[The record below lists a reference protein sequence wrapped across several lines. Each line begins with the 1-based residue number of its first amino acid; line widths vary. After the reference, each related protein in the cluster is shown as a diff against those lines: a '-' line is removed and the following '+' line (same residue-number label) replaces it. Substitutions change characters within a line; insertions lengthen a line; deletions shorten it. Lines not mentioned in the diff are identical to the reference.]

1 MVNLQFC
8 VQRIL
13 SRPQMPRW
21 LLLLLLLLLL
31 LRSGHLAGAGMIRAI
46 CD

>member
-21 LLLLLLLLLL
+21 LLLLLLLLL
-31 LRSGHLAGAGMIRAI
+31 RSGHLAGAGMIRAI